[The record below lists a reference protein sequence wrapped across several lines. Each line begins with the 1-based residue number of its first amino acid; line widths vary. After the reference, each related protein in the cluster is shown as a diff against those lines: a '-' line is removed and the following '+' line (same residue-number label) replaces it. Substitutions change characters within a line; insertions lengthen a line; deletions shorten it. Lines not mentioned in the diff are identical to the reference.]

1 MTTVLE
7 VTNDLFER
15 GLQLYRDRPDKAYS
29 LCDCTSM
36 VVCTELGI
44 TDVLT
49 HDHDFEQER
58 FTILL

>member
-29 LCDCTSM
+29 LCDCISM

-44 TDVLT
+44 ADVLT